1 MATRRSIL
9 SAARTEKVENAPAS
23 AEGVPAPAA
32 AKAKVKPS
40 RLAKLHI
47 GGYYDPNDS
56 VIVAF
61 QKLGID
67 LRQTQ
72 QEMILEALRDYV
84 AKYEAAKAFG

>member
-1 MATRRSIL
+1 
-9 SAARTEKVENAPAS
+9 
-23 AEGVPAPAA
+23 
-32 AKAKVKPS
+32 
-40 RLAKLHI
+40 
-47 GGYYDPNDS
+47 

>member
-1 MATRRSIL
+1 MARRSIL
-9 SAARTEKVENAPAS
+9 SAARTEKVENAPS
-23 AEGVPAPAA
+23 PAEDVPAP
-32 AKAKVKPS
+32 KAKVKPS

>member
-1 MATRRSIL
+1 VARRSIL
-9 SAARTEKVENAPAS
+9 SAARTEKVENAPS
-23 AEGVPAPAA
+23 PAEDVPAPAA
-32 AKAKVKPS
+32 PKAKVKPS

-47 GGYYDPNDS
+47 GGYYDPDDS

-84 AKYEAAKAFG
+84 AKHEAAKAFG

>member
-1 MATRRSIL
+1 MARRSIL
-9 SAARTEKVENAPAS
+9 TAARTEKVKN

-32 AKAKVKPS
+32 PKAKVKPS

-47 GGYYDPNDS
+47 GGYDPNDS

-84 AKYEAAKAFG
+84 AKYEAARAFG